1 MHYLDTKHSTLPNEG
16 VVITVLSSYHLSWS
30 ERMLVTFVLYSQS
43 NQVTLT
49 VEIQIAYIA
58 WIDLIQIQC
67 MAQHRSTQ
75 YTHTVQSNLIQT
87 FDDITVEFLNSRVRS
102 SHLWVIRNHS
112 ERFHSSLVI
121 PLFIINKNYIFP
133 AI

>member
-1 MHYLDTKHSTLPNEG
+1 
-16 VVITVLSSYHLSWS
+16 
-30 ERMLVTFVLYSQS
+30 
-43 NQVTLT
+43 
-49 VEIQIAYIA
+49 
-58 WIDLIQIQC
+58 

-102 SHLWVIRNHS
+102 SHLRVILNHS